1 MAEVL
6 VLVVSIGLFCGA
18 LALAGWLAEKFI
30 SSKEVP
36 RG

>member
-1 MAEVL
+1 LAEFL

-18 LALAGWLAEKFI
+18 LALAGWLAEKI
-30 SSKEVP
+30 ISKEVP